1 MCLADLFYRCSRSN
15 HGREKSHSGEIRQE
29 TGEQRGAVCYQC
41 RYHQHLSCL
50 LTDIGN
56 GRSDQPENNQWNDET
71 QKFAEDSVESH
82 KYSDQFAG
90 KNVSIPNVM
99 AMIIRA
105 NKPIFNLFMIM
116 CYYSNCKDRII
127 EQITYQIVKYKKNN
141 LWKRQI

>member
-1 MCLADLFYRCSRSN
+1 MATVKNGEISCASLICSI
-15 HGREKSHSGEIRQE
+15 GAPGVIMEGKKSHSGEIRQE

-56 GRSDQPENNQWNDET
+56 GRSDQSENNQWNDET

-90 KNVSIPNVM
+90 KNV
-99 AMIIRA
+99 
-105 NKPIFNLFMIM
+105 F
-116 CYYSNCKDRII
+116 RIL
-127 EQITYQIVKYKKNN
+127 YQCDGDDNSG
-141 LWKRQI
+141 